1 VIETEVMK
9 PLPREFPLLPGII
22 AVVSCLSTNW
32 GFQAVWRR
40 LQRREVVKRSGEKDE
55 WGEEVDGCQPP
66 VN

>member
-1 VIETEVMK
+1 MK

-32 GFQAVWRR
+32 GFQAVWR
-40 LQRREVVKRSGEKDE
+40 LPQRMKVVTRSGEGRM
-55 WGEEVDGCQPP
+55 GEEVDGCQPP